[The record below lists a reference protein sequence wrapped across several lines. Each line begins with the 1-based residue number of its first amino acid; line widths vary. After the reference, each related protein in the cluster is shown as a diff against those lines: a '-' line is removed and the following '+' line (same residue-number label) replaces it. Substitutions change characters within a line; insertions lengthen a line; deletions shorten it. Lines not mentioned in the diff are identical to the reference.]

1 MAMVEMVFVLPL
13 LILLLFAIAEFGLMF
28 SRWLTL
34 SNAVREGA
42 RTGVMYRAWTCPD
55 DKTNVENEVKQS
67 VVTYAK
73 AGGIPLTTSDVNV
86 GKVGGVG
93 GACGGS
99 GTPLKV
105 DAAYKFMLN
114 IPFASL
120 SSVNLSYSSTMI
132 NE

>member
-13 LILLLFAIAEFGLMF
+13 LLLLVFAIAQFGLMF

-42 RTGVMYRAWTCPD
+42 REGIAYRGTGCTPG
-55 DKTNVENEVKQS
+55 TVETEVKNK
-67 VVTYAK
+67 VTTYAK
-73 AGGIPLTTSDVNV
+73 AGGLPLTDSAVTVE
-86 GKVGGVG
+86 GE
-93 GACGGS
+93 CTGS

-105 DAAYKFMLN
+105 VASYPFDLN
-114 IPFASL
+114 IPFANVPD
-120 SSVNLSYSSTMI
+120 VNLKYESSMR